1 MTLGDR
7 MIHTRRQAKVVRVD
21 DQPSQALSL
30 PAVRVR
36 EVCVAWALSPAW
48 SCDEQQV
55 SAGFLRA
62 GGTGTAW
69 INFLVLTAVTVTV
82 AFAPKLEK
90 ALPEGLI

>member
-36 EVCVAWALSPAW
+36 EVCVARVSRPRGLGRATGVGKLFASRRYGSRIDQFSRPDGSNRYGRFRSEAGEGPSP
-48 SCDEQQV
+48 
-55 SAGFLRA
+55 
-62 GGTGTAW
+62 
-69 INFLVLTAVTVTV
+69 
-82 AFAPKLEK
+82 K
-90 ALPEGLI
+90 A